1 MLRYHMA
8 VLTRDNALKRE
19 VKRVTTA
26 TGSTADFIGDTTG
39 LNPQKPADLAIFDA
53 RTGDPDKAFFD
64 KVPAGAKIQFVL
76 KSDTLI
82 DRLHYL
88 KEERATSLLCHDAR
102 FDDDEF
108 IASATKAL
116 RGDVFG
122 LQKYFPWGVTSFT
135 MQVNSYEQKTR
146 AIDVLMRYAKLAGVR
161 GPVRDRIQLVCDELM
176 MNALYHAPVD
186 EKGEEKYAGRSLKEL
201 AQLEHVSPIQVQYG
215 CSGRYFGVSVR
226 DAGGSLTRK
235 KALEYLLRAKSGAA
249 HIETKAGGAGLG
261 LISVLRSVS
270 KLVFNLDPGYSTE
283 VIAIFDMELF
293 AKGQVGARSLHV
305 FTQASEPDDEA
316 DEDSE
321 DSDAAAD
328 TTADGKPKPSA
339 NLPTNN
345 GKWMIAALLLAVL
358 SGLGTAYVMRRGAE
372 GPAQATAATL
382 PNQGVSTITV
392 IVSPGDAVP
401 RITMNGER
409 ISAGQPAT
417 VPRGEKS
424 VEIRVESDRYK
435 PYTETLDASTLG
447 DRNRI
452 HVNLLPNGRGSR

>member
-1 MLRYHMA
+1 
-8 VLTRDNALKRE
+8 
-19 VKRVTTA
+19 
-26 TGSTADFIGDTTG
+26 
-39 LNPQKPADLAIFDA
+39 
-53 RTGDPDKAFFD
+53 
-64 KVPAGAKIQFVL
+64 
-76 KSDTLI
+76 
-82 DRLHYL
+82 
-88 KEERATSLLCHDAR
+88 
-102 FDDDEF
+102 

-186 EKGEEKYAGRSLKEL
+186 EKGNEKYAGQSLKEL

-226 DAGGSLTRK
+226 DAGGSLTRA

-270 KLVFNLDPGYSTE
+270 KLVFNLDPGFSTE

-305 FTQASEPDDEA
+305 FTQASEDEA
-316 DEDSE
+316 DDEVE
-321 DSDAAAD
+321 DSDAVA
-328 TTADGKPKPSA
+328 SA
-339 NLPTNN
+339 NTAAPVAGSNH

-358 SGLGTAYVMRRGAE
+358 SALTTAYVMRRGTE

-382 PNQGVSTITV
+382 PNQAVPTITV
-392 IVSPGDAVP
+392 IVSPADAVP

-417 VPRGEKS
+417 VAGGKKS
-424 VEIRVESDRYK
+424 IEIRVESDKYK
-435 PYTETLDASTLG
+435 PHTEMLDASTLG

-452 HVNLLPNGRGSR
+452 HVNLLPKGGGSR

>member
-26 TGSTADFIGDTTG
+26 TGSTADFIGDATG

-53 RTGDPDKAFFD
+53 RSSEPDKNFFD
-64 KVPAGAKIQFVL
+64 KVPASAKIQYVL
-76 KSDTLI
+76 KGDTLI

-88 KEERATSLLCHDAR
+88 KEERVTSLLCHDAR

-135 MQVNSYEQKTR
+135 MQVHSYEQKTR
-146 AIDVLMRYAKLAGVR
+146 AIDVLLRYAKLAGVR

-186 EKGEEKYAGRSLKEL
+186 ETGKEKYAGRTLKEL
-201 AQLEHVSPIQVQYG
+201 AQLDKVDAIQVQYG

-226 DAGGSLTRK
+226 DAGGSLNRK

-283 VIAIFDMELF
+283 VIAIFDMDLF

-305 FTQASEPDDEA
+305 FTQAGGEEDAEGDEA
-316 DEDSE
+316 EADLAVGD
-321 DSDAAAD
+321 D
-328 TTADGKPKPSA
+328 TTATPMPSS
-339 NLPTNN
+339 NN
-345 GKWMIAALLLAVL
+345 GKWMLAAVLLAVL
-358 SGLGTAYVMRRGAE
+358 SALATAYVMKKGKDGE
-372 GPAQATAATL
+372 AQARPSAQTGQEA
-382 PNQGVSTITV
+382 PTITV
-392 IVSPGDAVP
+392 MVTPPGAVP
-401 RITMNGER
+401 RITLNGAK
-409 ISAGQPAT
+409 IGVGQPAL
-417 VPRGEKS
+417 VPPGSKS
-424 VEIRVESDRYK
+424 LEIRVESDKFR
-435 PYTETLDASTLG
+435 PHIETLDASTLG
-447 DRNRI
+447 DRNRV
-452 HVNLLPNGRGSR
+452 HVNLVPRGRGGSR

>member
-26 TGSTADFIGDTTG
+26 TGSTADFIGDPSG
-39 LNPQKPADLAIFDA
+39 FNPQKPADLAIFDA

-64 KVPAGAKIQFVL
+64 KVPAGAKIQYVL
-76 KSDTLI
+76 KGDTLI

-88 KEERATSLLCHDAR
+88 KEDRVTSLLCHDAR

-186 EKGEEKYAGRSLKEL
+186 EKGDEKYAGRSLKEL
-201 AQLEHVSPIQVQYG
+201 AQLEHISPIQVQYG

-249 HIETKAGGAGLG
+249 HIESKAGGAGLG

-283 VIAIFDMELF
+283 VIAIFDMDLF

-305 FTQASEPDDEA
+305 FTQASEPEDEA
-316 DEDSE
+316 E
-321 DSDAAAD
+321 
-328 TTADGKPKPSA
+328 ADGEESEESA
-339 NLPTNN
+339 AGTNATPATGGSNN

-358 SGLGTAYVMRRGAE
+358 SALATAYVMRRGAE
-372 GPAQATAATL
+372 GPARATAATL
-382 PNQGVSTITV
+382 PNPAVPTITV

-417 VPRGEKS
+417 VTGSGKS
-424 VEIRVESDRYK
+424 VQIRVESDRYK
-435 PYTETLDASTLG
+435 PHTEILDASTLG

-452 HVNLLPNGRGSR
+452 HVNLLPKGGGSR